1 MVIWQPYS
9 SSGIEA
15 LMALVCCPKRKRR
28 HLPAFNIPGGWYG
41 DTQSIKWVSCGGLFS
56 ASFLSSTNKQWST
69 AASYACLKSEETRKG
84 IKSKTCSDHIETLR
98 LFLDQLEFMDDI
110 NCTGLLG
117 LRRLLA
123 TRCSHEACCHPAAY
137 PATFYWA
144 LPISQDHMSPD
155 LPSMGRS
162 IALLLQCGMTADDID
177 LLERVMPLAGDI
189 NALNILKWFSPA
201 HYLYLTARRNNLK
214 IPNCVRFLHSHGLDL
229 HALLDETH
237 SKSLHYETFRG
248 NTPTSLMMR
257 YSTTFSLLRSIL
269 RDLNVDL
276 DNFIQ
281 EELQRGPLVK
291 AGWKQHTLQ
300 VLFKFEFV
308 PFIMP
313 VILCRICSGPEQV
326 ATRVLLASHTGEDKI
341 EFAFRNKRFKDFPGK
356 KRWNCKRHR
365 YLHYHLL
372 PLPCQPNHS
381 SSAWPGRGRL
391 CVSLLVLRLQW
402 YLYRMTE
409 GFLTNPHVS
418 IASIFPFTTE
428 YGTRVTLTMR
438 AVRTIFPT

>member
-1 MVIWQPYS
+1 
-9 SSGIEA
+9 
-15 LMALVCCPKRKRR
+15 
-28 HLPAFNIPGGWYG
+28 
-41 DTQSIKWVSCGGLFS
+41 
-56 ASFLSSTNKQWST
+56 
-69 AASYACLKSEETRKG
+69 
-84 IKSKTCSDHIETLR
+84 
-98 LFLDQLEFMDDI
+98 MDDI

-123 TRCSHEACCHPAAY
+123 ARCSHEACCHPAAY

-144 LPISQDHMSPD
+144 LPILQDHMSPD

-162 IALLLQCGMTADDID
+162 IAFLLQCGMTADDID
-177 LLERVMPLAGDI
+177 LLGRVMPLAGDI
-189 NALNILKWFSPA
+189 NSLNILKWFSPA
-201 HYLYLTARRNNLK
+201 HYLYLTARRNNFK

-257 YSTTFSLLRSIL
+257 YSTHFCLLRSIL

-276 DNFIQ
+276 DNFIK

-313 VILCRICSGPEQV
+313 VILCRICSDPKQV
-326 ATRVLLASHTGEDKI
+326 ATEFSWLHTLERIKSSTPSGISASRISLERDAEIARGTDICTTICYHCHANQTTQAGLDAEEDDSVI
-341 EFAFRNKRFKDFPGK
+341 LFSF
-356 KRWNCKRHR
+356 
-365 YLHYHLL
+365 
-372 PLPCQPNHS
+372 
-381 SSAWPGRGRL
+381 
-391 CVSLLVLRLQW
+391 
-402 YLYRMTE
+402 
-409 GFLTNPHVS
+409 
-418 IASIFPFTTE
+418 
-428 YGTRVTLTMR
+428 
-438 AVRTIFPT
+438 